1 MRDLEKIRE
10 KIVIQLDNRQVAL
23 AILGFILV
31 STGTFASGVL
41 VGQRMVD
48 SIPERWTAGEI
59 ESDGGPA
66 SVRVGRART
75 AALAAISPGTRALN
89 NDLAANPEQP
99 APADPTEAARIEA
112 HQQLAMAKT
121 LGAARSLGPVPVAPA
136 GAPAAEAAPV
146 TLVERDPKREQ
157 AALEA
162 GAVQTPPQYSLQVSA
177 FRSESPARVVAN
189 QLRTAGHEASVRHVE
204 ADTGALWR
212 VEVGRFE
219 STRSA
224 SAFQR
229 EFERSAGY
237 STVMVAVR

>member
-1 MRDLEKIRE
+1 MRDLDKIRE

-48 SIPERWTAGEI
+48 SIPERWTTGDAVA
-59 ESDGGPA
+59 DAGPA
-66 SVRVGRART
+66 AVRVGRART
-75 AALAAISPGTRALN
+75 AALAAITPGTRAV
-89 NDLAANPEQP
+89 DIELATSAEAP

-112 HQQLAMAKT
+112 HQQLAQAKAI
-121 LGAARSLGPVPVAPA
+121 GAARSLGPVPVQPA
-136 GAPAAEAAPV
+136 GAPAAEVAPV
-146 TLVERDPKREQ
+146 TLVERNPTREQ

-162 GAVQTPPQYSLQVSA
+162 GGTQTPPQYSLQVSA

-189 QLRTAGHEASVRHVE
+189 QLRTAGHEATVRHVE
-204 ADTGALWR
+204 ANTGALWR

-224 SAFQR
+224 TAFQR